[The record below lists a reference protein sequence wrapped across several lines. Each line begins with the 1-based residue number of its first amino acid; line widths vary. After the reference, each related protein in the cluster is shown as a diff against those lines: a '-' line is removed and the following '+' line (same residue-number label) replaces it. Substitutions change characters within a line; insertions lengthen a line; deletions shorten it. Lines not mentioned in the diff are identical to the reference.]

1 MIHNITGKDLSK
13 VQNVFIDL
21 DGTIS
26 KSGDGCIN
34 GVKYMFDCIGYT
46 DYDKTTIQ
54 SFVGPSV
61 KVHLKDA
68 YGFSQ
73 EQADEA
79 YVYYREY
86 YDRQGIYETSPY
98 EGIINAIETIR
109 STGKNTYIA
118 TLKPEDQALMV
129 IERFGIKDIF
139 DDIFGARHDLGI
151 FHKEGV
157 LERAVEIIGQA
168 PSNSV
173 MIGDRHHD
181 VLAGAHM
188 GFDTIGV
195 LYGYGDFD
203 ELKNAGCDVIAE
215 TVEDLAALLGRNY

>member
-1 MIHNITGKDLSK
+1 MIHNITGKGLSQI
-13 VQNVFIDL
+13 QNVFIDL

-34 GVKYMFDCIGYT
+34 GVKYMFECIGFM
-46 DYDKTTIQ
+46 DYDETTIQ

-86 YDRQGIYETSPY
+86 FDQKGIYETSPY
-98 EGIINAIETIR
+98 TGIVNAIEAMR
-109 STGKNTYIA
+109 SAGKATYVA
-118 TLKPEDQALMV
+118 TLKPEDQALSV
-129 IERFGIKDIF
+129 IERFGIKELF
-139 DDIFGARHDLGI
+139 NGIFGARHDLGI
-151 FHKEGV
+151 FYKEGV
-157 LERAVEIIGQA
+157 LERAVEIIGQT
-168 PSNSV
+168 PVNSV
-173 MIGDRHHD
+173 MVGDRHHD
-181 VLAGAHM
+181 VLAGLHM
-188 GFDTIGV
+188 EFDTVGV

-203 ELKNAGCDVIAE
+203 ELKNAGCDIIAE
-215 TVEDLAALLGRNY
+215 TVGDLAALLGEV

>member
-1 MIHNITGKDLSK
+1 MIHNITGKDFSD

-34 GVKYMFDCIGYT
+34 GVKYMFERIGYT
-46 DYDKTTIQ
+46 DYDQTTIQ

-73 EQADEA
+73 GEADKA

-86 YDRQGIYETSPY
+86 YDAKGIFETSPY
-98 EGIINAIETIR
+98 EGIINAIER
-109 STGKNTYIA
+109 MRCAGKITYIA

-129 IERFGIKDIF
+129 IERFGIKDLF
-139 DDIFGARHDLGI
+139 NGIFGARHDLGI

-157 LERAVEIIGQA
+157 LERAVELIGQSPA
-168 PSNSV
+168 NSV
-173 MIGDRHHD
+173 MVGDRHHD

-188 GFDTIGV
+188 KFHTVGV

-203 ELKNAGCDVIAE
+203 ELKNAGCDIIAD
-215 TVEDLAALLGRNY
+215 TVDDLAALLGEE